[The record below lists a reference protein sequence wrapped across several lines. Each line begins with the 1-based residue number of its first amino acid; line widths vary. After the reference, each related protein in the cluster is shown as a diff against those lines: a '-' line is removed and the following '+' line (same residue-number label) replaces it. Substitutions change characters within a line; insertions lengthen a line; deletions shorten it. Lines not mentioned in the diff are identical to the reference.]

1 VVKEAQMINEADI
14 SWDQSTH
21 GERFAH
27 KRKQLGRAAG
37 GRAIGC
43 SLYEIPPGKRP
54 FPYHFHT
61 ANEEAMFVLAGTAML
76 RLDGR
81 ELRVRAGDY
90 VAFPVGPA
98 GAHQV
103 VNDSGETVRIL
114 MISTMIEP
122 EVSVYPDSDKIG
134 VFAGSPPGGDPTVRS
149 VFTFLPQGAKV
160 DYWYEEK

>member
-1 VVKEAQMINEADI
+1 MVNESDI
-14 SWDQSTH
+14 PWDPESH

-27 KRKQLGRAAG
+27 RRKQLGQAAG
-37 GRAIGC
+37 GREIGC

-61 ANEEAMFVLAGTAML
+61 ANEEAMYVLAGSAML

-103 VNDSGETVRIL
+103 INDTDEPVRIL

-122 EVSVYPDSDKIG
+122 EISVYPDSEKIG
-134 VFAGSPPGGDPTVRS
+134 VFAGSAPGGDPTVRS
-149 VFTFLPQGAKV
+149 VYAFLPQAAKV
-160 DYWYEEK
+160 DYWYDEE